1 MDYKK
6 FIEAARNKFLGGNY
20 PKILDQLGNSK
31 SAKVRGLWRSLWDA
45 LVSGSTLGKYG
56 KFEKPKGLLYNP
68 MKWKTA
74 VGLELSED
82 FTDLEE
88 KVAASGILPFGTPL
102 EESRAD
108 EQFDGSKKIVNQLLI
123 QWRKLTKD
131 DEELK
136 QDLKK
141 KRILKE
147 KFVN

>member
-1 MDYKK
+1 
-6 FIEAARNKFLGGNY
+6 
-20 PKILDQLGNSK
+20 
-31 SAKVRGLWRSLWDA
+31 
-45 LVSGSTLGKYG
+45 
-56 KFEKPKGLLYNP
+56 

-74 VGLELSED
+74 AGLELSED

-88 KVAASGILPFGTPL
+88 KVAASGLLPFGTPL

-108 EQFDGSKKIVNQLLI
+108 EQFDVDPADMIEEIADQLGITIADNSKKIVNQLLK

-131 DEELK
+131 DEELQ

-147 KFVN
+147 EFVQ